1 MTTVN
6 QLKNK
11 VNDILTKLTLN
22 SAEITKAYSL
32 MKEPLDTTL
41 QNEITNYN
49 SQAQM
54 YDRLFQEK
62 EAELQANGGRKRDQT
77 LQEYCIF
84 FFFISYAIFIVTLT
98 LYAKAFSLTNT
109 LQIFVAGFIGLFPI
123 IGFLIRFG

>member
-1 MTTVN
+1 MVTVN

-11 VNDILTKLTLN
+11 VDEILVKLNLN
-22 SAEITKAYSL
+22 SAELTRAYVI
-32 MKEPLDTTL
+32 MNEQPDTTL

-62 EAELQANGGRKRDQT
+62 EAELQSNGGRKRDQT

-123 IGFLIRFG
+123 IGFLVRFG